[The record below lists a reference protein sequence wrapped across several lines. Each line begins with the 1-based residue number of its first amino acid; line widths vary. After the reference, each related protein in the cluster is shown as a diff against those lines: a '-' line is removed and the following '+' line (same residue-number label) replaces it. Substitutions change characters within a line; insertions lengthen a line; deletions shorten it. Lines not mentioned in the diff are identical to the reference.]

1 MKTVFTV
8 PDMMCP
14 RCVAR
19 IKRTLE
25 EKDIPA
31 DVTLEGKKVSVD
43 DKNLE
48 AALAALKE
56 AGYTPEAE
64 KK

>member
-1 MKTVFTV
+1 MKTITV

-19 IKRTLE
+19 IKRALD
-25 EKDIPA
+25 EKSIPA
-31 DVTLEGKKVSVD
+31 EVTLEGKKITLED
-43 DKNLE
+43 EYLE
-48 AALAALKE
+48 AALAVVTE
-56 AGYTPEAE
+56 AGYKPEAV

>member
-1 MKTVFTV
+1 MKIVITV

-19 IKRTLE
+19 IERALA

-31 DVTLEGKKVSVD
+31 EVRLEGKQVTVD
-43 DKNLE
+43 DRYLD
-48 AALAALKE
+48 AAIATLTE
-56 AGYTPEAE
+56 AGYKPEAE

>member
-1 MKTVFTV
+1 MKTVITV

-19 IKRTLE
+19 IERALA

-31 DVTLEGKKVSVD
+31 EVRLEGKKVTVD
-43 DKNLE
+43 DQNLE

-56 AGYTPEAE
+56 SGYTPEAE